1 MYISKKDSINQFIP
15 KNPTIA
21 FPFLETNLGS
31 ISQTNSILYYL
42 AKKYKKDLQLNPLEN
57 AKINQ
62 WIEFENCNDYI
73 KKLKNELIN
82 KYYIEGNKN

>member
-1 MYISKKDSINQFIP
+1 MTNKESIKQFIP
-15 KNPTIA
+15 KNPTIT
-21 FPFLETNLGS
+21 FPFLETNSGN

-42 AKKYKKDLQLNPLEN
+42 ATKYKKDLLGLNPFEN